1 MTVAPKEDFTASR
14 LHPQLNTAFMRLFEG
29 YLFKR
34 KTVLI
39 VQQIENHYLSP
50 TRH

>member
-1 MTVAPKEDFTASR
+1 MTVAPKEDFTAR
-14 LHPQLNTAFMRLFEG
+14 RHPQLNTAFMRLFEG

-39 VQQIENHYLSP
+39 VQQIEHCYL
-50 TRH
+50 